1 MRKDLPVYRISIDL
15 ENPETTVSFNSLVSN
30 PAHEKSFQTFSKV
43 QRYEFNDEKQIVT
56 GVAISADFPIYRKNG
71 NEEFY
76 VLFDKQAISDI
87 VVDYARKGNFN
98 NLNIEHESKNVVNNA
113 FMVMLYQIDN
123 EKGFTAPERFKEESD
138 GSLLVSYKILDKNVY
153 LRAKNGELTGF
164 SIEGDFVIEELMKE
178 TENEFLTQVIEDLQ
192 LMLK

>member
-1 MRKDLPVYRISIDL
+1 MRKDLPIYRISIDL
-15 ENPETTVSFNSLVSN
+15 ENPDTTVSFNSLVSN

-56 GVAISADFPIYRKNG
+56 GVAISADFPIYRKQG

-76 VLFDKQAISDI
+76 VVFDKQAISDI
-87 VVDYARKGNFN
+87 VVDYSRKGNFN
-98 NLNIEHESKNVVNNA
+98 NLNVEHKSNDVVNNA

-123 EKGFTAPERFKEESD
+123 EKGFTAPERFKDESD
-138 GSLLVSYKILDKNVY
+138 GSLLVSYKILDKEVY
-153 LRAKNGELTGF
+153 ERAKSGELTGF

-178 TENEFLTQVIEDLQ
+178 TENEFLTQVIEDLKS
-192 LMLK
+192 MLK

>member
-1 MRKDLPVYRISIDL
+1 MRKDLPIYRISIDL
-15 ENPETTVSFNSLVSN
+15 ENPDTTVSFNSLVSN

-56 GVAISADFPIYRKNG
+56 GVAISADFPIYRKQG

-76 VLFDKQAISDI
+76 VVFDKQAISDI

-98 NLNIEHESKNVVNNA
+98 NLNVEHKSNDVVNNA

-123 EKGFTAPERFKEESD
+123 EKGFTAPERFKDESD
-138 GSLLVSYKILDKNVY
+138 GSLLVSYKILDKEVY
-153 LRAKNGELTGF
+153 ERAKNGELTGF

-178 TENEFLTQVIEDLQ
+178 TENEFLTQVIEDLKN
-192 LMLK
+192 LLK